1 MGTQRHMMT
10 AVAFI
15 MAVQRDDDY
24 CGLQSCTMQHQT
36 LSQPDQE
43 VSFFF
48 TFSLAQESYYIPA
61 CDPPKPCNSAID

>member
-1 MGTQRHMMT
+1 MM
-10 AVAFI
+10 
-15 MAVQRDDDY
+15 Q
-24 CGLQSCTMQHQT
+24 QQT

-61 CDPPKPCNSAID
+61 CAPPEPCNSAID